1 MFTVTCVAY
10 VLSQVT
16 ITIFNRSLTSFTVP
30 VFAIRQS
37 VAMSIVLIFCDIKP
51 SYMAEV
57 LSSLG

>member
-1 MFTVTCVAY
+1 MFTVTCVVY

-16 ITIFNRSLTSFTVP
+16 ITIFNRAIP
-30 VFAIRQS
+30 VFAISQS
-37 VAMSIVLIFCDIKP
+37 VAMSIVLIFCNIKP